1 MVLTQEWVMSDMA
14 ENEGKSP
21 VLEML
26 SSAPPLT
33 SLLSCL
39 RMTLII

>member
-1 MVLTQEWVMSDMA
+1 MVLAQEWVMSDKA

-26 SSAPPLT
+26 HSAPPLT
-33 SLLSCL
+33 PLPVS
-39 RMTLII
+39 